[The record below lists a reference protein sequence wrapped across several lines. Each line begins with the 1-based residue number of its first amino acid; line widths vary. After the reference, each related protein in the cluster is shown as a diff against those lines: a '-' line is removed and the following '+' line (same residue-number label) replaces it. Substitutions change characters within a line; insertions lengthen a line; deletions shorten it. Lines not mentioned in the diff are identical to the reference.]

1 MSRPR
6 GAARSGVLR
15 VALALAVAAGCCA
28 FAAAHSEP
36 AASTAPGFAA
46 AHSASAAS
54 NDPALA
60 VPAPVFPRFPRELF
74 DTPILANGYF
84 GDHRSNHFHAGLD
97 LGTGGVVGRAI
108 HAPDDAVLKR
118 VRTSGVGYGRSLYYE
133 TADGRLLVLGHLD
146 AFAQPVAG
154 YVAAIQDSSGQYDQ
168 DLWPAA
174 GRFRVKAGDIIGWT
188 GRSGTGGPHLHVEI
202 RRGDMAINPLLA
214 GYAVEDRAVPRI
226 ERVTLVPLDESSRAS
241 GAALPA
247 ALAFGSRDTI
257 SATAWGRLRV
267 VVEALDAESD
277 GTFDVAPWRTQVS
290 NGEWWVRCAFDSVSW
305 ATDMSQSDFVYDRGR
320 YTGRGKV
327 SLLLASP
334 EGMRPAVIFAST
346 PVGTEA
352 GIVLL
357 DAGHAVETLVVEA
370 ADLAGHTVRKVVRLR
385 AERPLQAPRAAV
397 PVSDGP
403 VLLLGA
409 EDSGNL
415 ALAKRGKVEFPK
427 GAVFER
433 TRLQLRPRPA
443 PKLAGE
449 LSPVG
454 RGIQVLPANTPLAK
468 GVDVALALPTSVASA
483 KIALYRDAGDG
494 WEYIAAKHDA
504 AIHTISGSTRHLGSF
519 ALFKDTRAP
528 RGTFVAPPRA
538 QLAGAYP
545 RWALEAPLADKGS
558 GVDAS
563 ATYFIIDGHHVPSEW
578 DSVIETLRWKPL
590 RAPSSGRH
598 TVIVVATD
606 RAGNTRKTSGTF
618 VLN

>member
-15 VALALAVAAGCCA
+15 VALALTFAAGVCALSAAHSAPAASTVPA
-28 FAAAHSEP
+28 FAAAHS
-36 AASTAPGFAA
+36 APG
-46 AHSASAAS
+46 ASS
-54 NDPALA
+54 RPDLA
-60 VPAPVFPRFPRELF
+60 TPAPVFPLLPHQLF

-133 TADGRLLVLGHLD
+133 TADGRLLVFGHLD

-174 GRFRVKAGDIIGWT
+174 GRFGVRAGEIIGWT

-214 GYAVEDRAVPRI
+214 GYAVEDRTTPRI
-226 ERVTLVPLDESSRAS
+226 ERVTLVPLDDSSRVS
-241 GAALPA
+241 GASVPA
-247 ALAFGSRDTI
+247 ALAFGARDTI
-257 SATAWGRLRV
+257 SAAGWGRLRV

-277 GTFDVAPWRTQVS
+277 GTYDVAPWRAQVS

-320 YTGRGKV
+320 YTARGKV
-327 SLLLASP
+327 SLLLAAP
-334 EGMRPAVIFAST
+334 EGTRPAVIFAST
-346 PVGTEA
+346 ASGAEA
-352 GIVLL
+352 GVVLL
-357 DAGHAVETLVVEA
+357 DASHAAATLVIEA
-370 ADLAGHTVRKVVRLR
+370 ADLAGHSVRKVVRLR
-385 AERPLQAPRAAV
+385 PERPMSSAHAAV
-397 PVSDGP
+397 PASDGP
-403 VLLLGA
+403 VLILGA
-409 EDSGNL
+409 DDSGDL
-415 ALAKRGKVEFPK
+415 ALARVGKVEFTK

-433 TRLQLRPRPA
+433 TRLQLRPIYA
-443 PKLAGE
+443 PRLAGE
-449 LSPVG
+449 LSLVG
-454 RGIQVLPANTPLAK
+454 RGVQVLPATTPLAK
-468 GVDVALALPTSVASA
+468 GVDVALALPASVASA

-494 WEYIAAKHDA
+494 WEYIGAKHDA
-504 AIHTISGSTRHLGSF
+504 ATRTIGGSTRHLGSF

-545 RWALEAPLADKGS
+545 RWAIEAPLADKGS

-563 ATYFIIDGHHVPSEW
+563 ATYFIIDGRRVPSEW

-590 RAPSSGRH
+590 RAPSSGQH
-598 TVIVVATD
+598 TVVLVATD